1 MLNTSFESGQTLPT
15 DRQMASPPKQVF
27 QTLKVDSGDNTIGA
41 QLLQLDLGAQS
52 FCIDG
57 GIETRYALITLGL
70 A

>member
-52 FCIDG
+52 FWQRWRNR
-57 GIETRYALITLGL
+57 EQMRASQPWT
-70 A
+70 